1 MTFSKLNEVRD
12 RLLEFSGLM
21 ILRYQGSEFDIDPFS
36 KTNFQI
42 NYNGKE
48 FRANSIED
56 VMNIPFL
63 DGKCIKDVVQDIE
76 VVDWG

>member
-21 ILRYQGSEFDIDPFS
+21 IFRYQGKEFDIDPFS
-36 KTNFQI
+36 KTNFHI

-48 FRANSIED
+48 FRANSIDE
-56 VMNIPFL
+56 VISTPFL
-63 DGKCIKDVVQDIE
+63 DGKCIKDVAQYIE